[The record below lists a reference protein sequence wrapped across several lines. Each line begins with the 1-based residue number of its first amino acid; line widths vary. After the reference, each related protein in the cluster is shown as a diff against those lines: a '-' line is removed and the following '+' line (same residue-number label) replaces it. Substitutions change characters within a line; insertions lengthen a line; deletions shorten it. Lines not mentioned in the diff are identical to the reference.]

1 MLRSLLLS
9 LVLVTILPPAPAS
22 AADASATQLCVA
34 VEGARD
40 EVTPDEL
47 TAGIVDGSMVI
58 TAVRSCTHPP
68 RPGQDAEDPGELED
82 PGPTATTKP
91 PTKDTGQWVVN
102 PIELDPLTDD
112 PVTATWVYAD
122 GSRTAALIVEC
133 LSRGVT
139 QVRIFWNLYLDLET
153 AHITSRIG
161 DEEPVTQGWPL
172 DETGTSAFYPL
183 DPLTFLASLFGKD
196 RLVAQTRPWN
206 RNETTLVFPIAG
218 VEAAVS
224 NVREACRW

>member
-1 MLRSLLLS
+1 TFDTSSRRGFGRCHSPPCGGPFAARWPMLRSLLLS

-82 PGPTATTKP
+82 PGPTATTK
-91 PTKDTGQWVVN
+91 
-102 PIELDPLTDD
+102 
-112 PVTATWVYAD
+112 
-122 GSRTAALIVEC
+122 
-133 LSRGVT
+133 
-139 QVRIFWNLYLDLET
+139 
-153 AHITSRIG
+153 
-161 DEEPVTQGWPL
+161 
-172 DETGTSAFYPL
+172 
-183 DPLTFLASLFGKD
+183 
-196 RLVAQTRPWN
+196 
-206 RNETTLVFPIAG
+206 
-218 VEAAVS
+218 
-224 NVREACRW
+224 